1 MKITIRSKNIE
12 LNQTLE
18 DYINEKIQGLE
29 KFLKILQNQDAEA
42 RVEVERT
49 TIHHKKGLVF
59 RAECQLDFP
68 GESIRA
74 EAVSEDLKL
83 AINEVKDKLQRELK
97 EYKEK
102 KLHGNSF

>member
-1 MKITIRSKNIE
+1 MKINIRSKNIE
-12 LNQTLE
+12 LNQILE
-18 DYINEKIQGLE
+18 DYINEKINSLE
-29 KFLKILQNQDAEA
+29 KFLKILQNPDAEA
-42 RVEVERT
+42 RVEVEKT
-49 TIHHKKGLVF
+49 TFHHKKGLVF

-102 KLHGNSF
+102 KLHGNYF